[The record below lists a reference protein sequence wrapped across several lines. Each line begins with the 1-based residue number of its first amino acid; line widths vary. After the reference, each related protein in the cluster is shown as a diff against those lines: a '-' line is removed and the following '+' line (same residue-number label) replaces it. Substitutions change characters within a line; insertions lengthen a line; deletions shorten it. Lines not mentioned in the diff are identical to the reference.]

1 MNLANIFA
9 IQVYPFDFAETEENN
24 PINSVGRSRSP
35 HLLAMIPVGRNISH
49 MASLVGDFLTLAAS
63 RDKPFFLYI
72 APHDPHRLASQK
84 YPTMIEANYFA
95 DLNCVIFKKKT
106 LFFFRWI

>member
-1 MNLANIFA
+1 MNLVNIFA

-35 HLLAMIPVGRNISH
+35 NLFAMISVGRNISH
-49 MASLVGDFLTLAAS
+49 MASLVRDFLSLATS
-63 RDKPFFLYI
+63 RDEPFFLYI

-84 YPTMIEANYFA
+84 YTTMIEANCFA
-95 DLNCVIFKKKT
+95 DLNCVILK
-106 LFFFRWI
+106 